1 MRGKPEQERGKTCG
15 HHRVARPNVSIL
27 QKNNVKIF
35 YFAPCTDACS
45 CNAVLTLPMAYVKAK
60 NGTYKSGG
68 RLPNVFRQRFRNNIR
83 AFSYASVD
91 THPLLST
98 QESRSVSCGATTANS
113 ACFRLYPPP
122 SHQQPGTG
130 APSG

>member
-1 MRGKPEQERGKTCG
+1 MRGKPEQELGKTCG
-15 HHRVARPNVSIL
+15 HHRVVRLNVSIL
-27 QKNNVKIF
+27 QINNVKIF

-45 CNAVLTLPMAYVKAK
+45 CYAVLTLRTAAVKAK

-68 RLPNVFRQRFRNNIR
+68 RLPNVFRQRFRNNVR
-83 AFSYASVD
+83 AFSYHPL
-91 THPLLST
+91 THMPLLST
-98 QESRSVSCGATTANS
+98 QESRSVSCGAATANS

>member
-15 HHRVARPNVSIL
+15 HHRVVRPNVSIL
-27 QKNNVKIF
+27 QINNVKIF

-45 CNAVLTLPMAYVKAK
+45 CNAVLTLLTTPVKAK

-68 RLPNVFRQRFRNNIR
+68 RLPLVFRQRFRNNIR

-91 THPLLST
+91 THASAVNAGITLS
-98 QESRSVSCGATTANS
+98 ELRCGN
-113 ACFRLYPPP
+113 
-122 SHQQPGTG
+122 G
-130 APSG
+130 